1 MLKTSSKNKA
11 SCQIQLIPHESIKPN
26 PHQPRVRFDYNELE
40 GLACSIRSNGLL
52 QPINVR
58 VLSDGSF
65 ELISG
70 ERRLRAARMIGMN
83 NIPCV
88 VMNVSDEQSAL
99 LAIIENV
106 QRQNLDFFEE
116 AVAIE
121 RLMTEHNLSQEE
133 IGRKLGKA
141 QSTLSNK
148 LRLLRLPE
156 DLRDKISYAGL
167 TERHARALL
176 SLPDNSTRGRVLD
189 IIIERHLTVSESE
202 RLINDVQRRKKANLE
217 ILKSYGIDS
226 EKTQPKKEKKHKP
239 APQKEEDFLKAKCG
253 RKKVYDVTGQP
264 EITATWPAA
273 KLLWVKNN
281 EPEVWA
287 KTKKVFLLEDYIL
300 YKMTG
305 KFVTEK
311 TLQSSTI
318 YFDIKNDCWW
328 KEMLDFIGKDVNIV
342 DTVF

>member
-1 MLKTSSKNKA
+1 MLKAASKNKA
-11 SCQIQLIPHESIKPN
+11 SCQIQLIPHENIKPN

-99 LAIIENV
+99 FAIIENV

-116 AVAIE
+116 AVALE
-121 RLMTEHNLSQEE
+121 KLMIDHGLSQEQ
-133 IGRKLGKA
+133 IAKKLGKA
-141 QSTLSNK
+141 PSSLSNK

-156 DLRDKISYAGL
+156 EMRDKITYAGL

-176 SLPDNSTRGRVLD
+176 SLPDNITRARVLD
-189 IIIERHLTVSESE
+189 IVIERHLTVAETE
-202 RLINDVQRRKKANLE
+202 QLVKDVHRRKKE
-217 ILKSYGIDS
+217 
-226 EKTQPKKEKKHKP
+226 PKKAHV
-239 APQKEEDFLKAKCG
+239 
-253 RKKVYDVTGQP
+253 KVYKDMR
-264 EITATWPAA
+264 I
-273 KLLWVKNN
+273 
-281 EPEVWA
+281 
-287 KTKKVFLLEDYIL
+287 FLN
-300 YKMTG
+300 
-305 KFVTEK
+305 
-311 TLQSSTI
+311 TL
-318 YFDIKNDCWW
+318 NHA
-328 KEMLDFIGKDVNIV
+328 V
-342 DTVF
+342 DTIRKAGIEADTAKSETDEYFEYVIRISKPEEANIITVTTQA

>member
-1 MLKTSSKNKA
+1 MLKTASKNKA
-11 SCQIQLIPHESIKPN
+11 SCQIQLIPHENIKPN

-99 LAIIENV
+99 FAIIENV

-116 AVAIE
+116 AVALE
-121 RLMTEHNLSQEE
+121 KLMIDHGLSQEQ
-133 IGRKLGKA
+133 IAKKLGK
-141 QSTLSNK
+141 SPSSLSNK

-156 DLRDKISYAGL
+156 EMRDKITYAGL

-176 SLPDNSTRGRVLD
+176 SLPDNITRARVLD
-189 IIIERHLTVSESE
+189 IVIERHLTVAETE
-202 RLINDVQRRKKANLE
+202 QLVKDVHRRKKE
-217 ILKSYGIDS
+217 
-226 EKTQPKKEKKHKP
+226 PKKAHV
-239 APQKEEDFLKAKCG
+239 
-253 RKKVYDVTGQP
+253 KVYKDMR
-264 EITATWPAA
+264 I
-273 KLLWVKNN
+273 
-281 EPEVWA
+281 
-287 KTKKVFLLEDYIL
+287 FLN
-300 YKMTG
+300 
-305 KFVTEK
+305 
-311 TLQSSTI
+311 TL
-318 YFDIKNDCWW
+318 NHA
-328 KEMLDFIGKDVNIV
+328 V
-342 DTVF
+342 DTIRKAGIEADTAKSETDEYFEYVIRISKPEEANIITVTTQA